1 MNSISLACLHV
12 RCNPMGRTC
21 RQAGEIKN
29 PARARFLFDGCFVFC
44 FATYRLRVLTMCRMV
59 SSTVSR
65 VWSLDRARWS
75 ISSSCKTVRGGCTAT
90 VQWWSGAGT
99 PYLPTAGG
107 AQKRTCGRTTTAT
120 TVTATATAT
129 TTARCRR
136 RARRAAVAPAPRT
149 SRTSRTSTKE
159 RTPCTKAGRRARAWR
174 GAVREL
180 QGTHDSVRGA
190 LAPLNAAA
198 YLARP
203 VGTHA
208 RAQRDRRVQE
218 TESQRQTGARDRES
232 EADSRRQTET
242 PGWRQ
247 T

>member
-65 VWSLDRARWS
+65 VWSLDLARWS

-99 PYLPTAGG
+99 PYLPTAARWGAEVNVWQNHHRHHRHGHGHGHDHGKMQAASKEGGGG
-107 AQKRTCGRTTTAT
+107 ACASHVSHVSHVDK
-120 TVTATATAT
+120 
-129 TTARCRR
+129 
-136 RARRAAVAPAPRT
+136 
-149 SRTSRTSTKE
+149 
-159 RTPCTKAGRRARAWR
+159 
-174 GAVREL
+174 
-180 QGTHDSVRGA
+180 GTIAMHQS
-190 LAPLNAAA
+190 
-198 YLARP
+198 
-203 VGTHA
+203 
-208 RAQRDRRVQE
+208 
-218 TESQRQTGARDRES
+218 
-232 EADSRRQTET
+232 
-242 PGWRQ
+242 
-247 T
+247 